1 MYNFFSPDEAEL
13 SAVIYETLETCD
25 KVKSIQVIQTGWTN
39 ITMDV
44 EGENQSYIFRFPRNL
59 FFAKMM
65 IKDCVFCQLLRD
77 KVSIPIPDMQLKV
90 NKNRP
95 FSMHRKIKGVSL
107 LSQMDTIKPSD
118 LDAIVS
124 DLALFLSQL
133 HALSLDIMKDDMKE
147 NLADFLDN
155 LASVHQGDYDFT
167 YHDPLRQ
174 MESSLLNLRI
184 VHGDFHPGNVL
195 IQDGRVS
202 GIIDFAFASISDKHS
217 DLGRFWGRSNPVLG
231 QALVEAYQYQTKT
244 VCDLTKV
251 HAVADVFKYVEYK
264 YVHYMQAF
272 HPEIK
277 IPLSVLEASVRE
289 GERLKQKENMTI
301 IQ

>member
-13 SAVIYETLETCD
+13 SAVIYETLESCD
-25 KVKSIQVIQTGWTN
+25 RVKSIQVIQTGWTN

-44 EGENQSYIFRFPRNL
+44 ECENQSYIFRFPRNL
-59 FFAKMM
+59 FFAQMM
-65 IKDCVFCQLLRD
+65 VKDCVFCQLLRD

-95 FSMHRKIKGVSL
+95 FSMHGKIKGVSL
-107 LSQMDTIKPSD
+107 LSQMDALKPSD
-118 LDAIVS
+118 LEPIVS

-133 HALSLDIMKDDMKE
+133 HALSLDIMQDEIKE
-147 NLADFLDN
+147 KLADFLDN
-155 LASVHQGDYDFT
+155 LASVHQGNYDFS

-174 MESSLLNLRI
+174 IESSLQNLRI
-184 VHGDFHPGNVL
+184 VHGDFHPGNIL

-217 DLGRFWGRSNPVLG
+217 DLGRFWSRSNPVLG
-231 QALVEAYQYQTKT
+231 KALIGAYQHQTKT
-244 VCDLTKV
+244 VCDLSKV
-251 HAVADVFKYVEYK
+251 YAVADVFKYVEYK
-264 YVHYMQAF
+264 YVQYMQTF

-277 IPLSVLEASVRE
+277 IPLSVLEMSARE
-289 GERLKQKENMTI
+289 DARLKQKESINTT
-301 IQ
+301 Q

>member
-1 MYNFFSPDEAEL
+1 
-13 SAVIYETLETCD
+13 
-25 KVKSIQVIQTGWTN
+25 
-39 ITMDV
+39 
-44 EGENQSYIFRFPRNL
+44 
-59 FFAKMM
+59 MM

-155 LASVHQGDYDFT
+155 LASVHQGDYDFSFK
-167 YHDPLRQ
+167 RK
-174 MESSLLNLRI
+174 
-184 VHGDFHPGNVL
+184 
-195 IQDGRVS
+195 
-202 GIIDFAFASISDKHS
+202 ISK
-217 DLGRFWGRSNPVLG
+217 LVKRKWLYRMG
-231 QALVEAYQYQTKT
+231 QNRE
-244 VCDLTKV
+244 
-251 HAVADVFKYVEYK
+251 FKYCVSICVCNRKCNEK
-264 YVHYMQAF
+264 IRHYR
-272 HPEIK
+272 K
-277 IPLSVLEASVRE
+277 
-289 GERLKQKENMTI
+289 
-301 IQ
+301 